1 MTGATSGIGNFIANK
16 LRHNFDLALILRPKK
31 IKTFKKK
38 FISSSNKKKIDF
50 FGFDLS
56 HSNDY
61 SLIKRKIKF
70 NDYKSIN
77 LIFCAGKLEKSSK
90 TYDYDDLIKTFNTN
104 VFHI

>member
-1 MTGATSGIGNFIANK
+1 MKNKNLIIMTGATSGIGNFIANK

-38 FISSSNKKKIDF
+38 FISSSNKKKIYF

-61 SLIKRKIKF
+61 SLIKRKCTLGF
-70 NDYKSIN
+70 
-77 LIFCAGKLEKSSK
+77 
-90 TYDYDDLIKTFNTN
+90 
-104 VFHI
+104 